1 MSAANILVIDDEPGI
16 IDIVSTNLVA
26 EGFEVTSA
34 ADGESGLILA
44 HRDHPDL
51 VILDIMMP
59 GIDGW
64 EVLRRLEADPI
75 TAGTPVILL
84 TARIDDAD
92 ILQGLE
98 RGAVEYITKP
108 FFPENLVASVKITLT
123 ALDPELR
130 GQRRTKLIERRRAI
144 LDHFEEERN

>member
-1 MSAANILVIDDEPGI
+1 MSAPTILVVDDEPGI
-16 IDIVSTNLVA
+16 IDIVATNLSA
-26 EGFEVTSA
+26 EGFEVISA
-34 ADGESGLILA
+34 ADGEAGLVLA
-44 HRDHPDL
+44 GSDSPDL
-51 VILDIMMP
+51 IVLDIMMP

-64 EVLRRLEADPI
+64 EVLRRLEADPD

-108 FFPENLVASVKITLT
+108 FFPENLVASVKIALT

-130 GQRRTKLIERRRAI
+130 GQRRQHLIERRRAM
-144 LDHFEEERN
+144 LDRAGEGQN

>member
-1 MSAANILVIDDEPGI
+1 MSAATILVIDDEPGI

-26 EGFEVTSA
+26 EGFRVISA
-34 ADGESGLILA
+34 ENGEKGLELALADS
-44 HRDHPDL
+44 PDL
-51 VILDIMMP
+51 VVLDIMMP

-64 EVLRRLEADPI
+64 EVLRRLEADPD

-84 TARIDDAD
+84 TARIEDTDV
-92 ILQGLE
+92 LQGLE

-108 FFPENLVASVKITLT
+108 FYPENLVASVKINLM

-130 GQRRTKLIERRRAI
+130 GEHRKRLIERRRAV
-144 LDHFEEERN
+144 LDRFREQNS